1 MEGLVSGLQAVR
13 IVRRA
18 SGAKGAAAVRRPEQK
33 AQAQASLHL
42 VPPSVFAYAK
52 DCAVTAV
59 VHGCLDHRA
68 PAVPKTTYP
77 SCTAL
82 APPQCNYHLQP
93 KTGLPSEDQGIAHS
107 LHSAS
112 ESSLTPSHPV
122 ASFSSLGLPG
132 TGIRTS
138 SLPWEKVVSA
148 NGARGAH
155 STPTTLATA
164 SFSFL
169 GCPSLS
175 QPAELE
181 AAPEQACPPF
191 PPSCQVSTTTAAQR
205 TLHGYATI
213 EHEVEAQ
220 AVSLTQ
226 QPDVPALTPTTAKL
240 RRSRRASLELKF
252 GAAAAHCLDHMLS
265 SSSLPKECL
274 LHQSAPLPHL
284 PAASTGG
291 EELAKLA
298 YGPSPDSD
306 SEDWPAFTVQQEA
319 LPSNTA
325 CGVQGLDKEA
335 SVEDFCII
343 SSMSNASSK
352 HVVSGGLLHPAP
364 SSKAQNRRAAA
375 AAGQQDLHSAA
386 TGVEQG
392 QKIEWQQQEPWAV
405 QGSVLQAVDECE
417 PVTPGHVRLGVD
429 WVGAGVQQPCQ
440 RGADQGVESEP
451 GVGFAL
457 LASCPDSAAPP
468 STARHGLRCYGK
480 AGYYSGTSSTGGRT
494 PASVLRPPQR
504 QRVRAP
510 TPAGPLLGRCHGS
523 EDEDVGLEEQE
534 LVEELGM
541 RPESVA
547 LPAGRPAVGL
557 PSKANVLA
565 GAPTPR
571 DPLQGPSRVALVS
584 AEQRRR
590 ALGCAALCPIEL
602 VAALGRRGY
611 SVNSLHLHDHLL
623 TSYTAAG
630 PGTPMTDATP
640 RRRTTHSSCFS
651 SRRQTGEGLEADA
664 DPLSH
669 LMCDEV
675 DFFTPVQSPKGRGR
689 SALSWH
695 EAGGDLLAES
705 ALRRAHSMG
714 STRVSDPDGLGCGCH
729 PGPSDSLLTSHGLPG
744 KSLPDMSGLSAQ
756 QGVTP
761 CLHGLPASCF
771 SSHAPS
777 SGLSFHPR
785 GAETSA
791 TWEYSHLGHSRPE
804 GSSCDRRQGMLLLD
818 ARGQEAECSE
828 GEEQWCVRAPGSGP
842 AATRQGGGWGCG
854 GAQDDDACAWLPLGS
869 LTTLEEFNGQLS
881 KAAERGDR
889 GRAERVW
896 CEMKERSDVLPDL
909 RTLNMLMRC
918 LCKTPVCPDE
928 AEDLMAEVCM
938 LGGVQPNATTH
949 ILLAEIGMRF
959 EQLRCMF

>member
-1 MEGLVSGLQAVR
+1 MFQTTEYGPDRTPSPRLLGALGLGRKHSPWTASKPRKKNKQHGDHEELAPCPSDDEENVAPGLDMGGAMEGLVSGLQAVR

-59 VHGCLDHRA
+59 VH
-68 PAVPKTTYP
+68 
-77 SCTAL
+77 
-82 APPQCNYHLQP
+82 
-93 KTGLPSEDQGIAHS
+93 
-107 LHSAS
+107 
-112 ESSLTPSHPV
+112 

-148 NGARGAH
+148 NGA
-155 STPTTLATA
+155 
-164 SFSFL
+164 
-169 GCPSLS
+169 
-175 QPAELE
+175 QM
-181 AAPEQACPPF
+181 
-191 PPSCQVSTTTAAQR
+191 
-205 TLHGYATI
+205 
-213 EHEVEAQ
+213 

-252 GAAAAHCLDHMLS
+252 GAAAAQCLDHMLS

-274 LHQSAPLPHL
+274 LHQSAHL
-284 PAASTGG
+284 PQLPVASTGDA
-291 EELAKLA
+291 ELAKSA
-298 YGPSPDSD
+298 YAPSPDSD
-306 SEDWPAFTVQQEA
+306 SEDWPAFTAQQEA

-343 SSMSNASSK
+343 SSMNDASSK
-352 HVVSGGLLHPAP
+352 HVVSGGLLQPAP

-375 AAGQQDLHSAA
+375 AASQQDLHSAA

-405 QGSVLQAVDECE
+405 QASVLQAVDECE

-480 AGYYSGTSSTGGRT
+480 AGYYSGASSTGGRT

-534 LVEELGM
+534 LEEELGM
-541 RPESVA
+541 RPESAA
-547 LPAGRPAVGL
+547 LPAGRPAVGF

-571 DPLQGPSRVALVS
+571 DPLLGPSRVALVS

-590 ALGCAALCPIEL
+590 ALGCAALCPTEL

-695 EAGGDLLAES
+695 EAGGDLLAAS

-714 STRVSDPDGLGCGCH
+714 STRVSDPDGLGCGGH

-791 TWEYSHLGHSRPE
+791 TWEYSHLGHSHPE
-804 GSSCDRRQGMLLLD
+804 GSSCDRRQGTLLLD
-818 ARGQEAECSE
+818 ARGQEAEYSE

-842 AATRQGGGWGCG
+842 AGTRQGGGWGCG
-854 GAQDDDACAWLPLGS
+854 GAQDDDTSAWLPLGS

-959 EQLRCMF
+959 EQLSSVRLLRLAGEGVLGPGSEAAWLPGCCMGPVGACVVPLLGTT

>member
-1 MEGLVSGLQAVR
+1 MFQTTEYGPDRTPSPRLLGALGLGRKHSPWTASKPRKKNKQHGDHEELAPCPSDDEENVAPGLDMGGAMEGLVSGLQAVR

-59 VHGCLDHRA
+59 VHGCLDHCTA
-68 PAVPKTTYP
+68 PVPKTTYP

-93 KTGLPSEDQGIAHS
+93 KTRLPSEDQGIANS

-112 ESSLTPSHPV
+112 ESTLVPSHTV

-155 STPTTLATA
+155 STPSTLATA

-169 GCPSLS
+169 GCSSLS

-205 TLHGYATI
+205 TLHGTS
-213 EHEVEAQ
+213 EHGIEAQ
-220 AVSLTQ
+220 AISLTQ

-252 GAAAAHCLDHMLS
+252 GAAAAQCLDHMLS

-274 LHQSAPLPHL
+274 LHQSAQLQV
-284 PAASTGG
+284 ASTGDA
-291 EELAKLA
+291 ELAKSA
-298 YGPSPDSD
+298 YAPSPDSD
-306 SEDWPAFTVQQEA
+306 SEDWPAFTAHQEA

-343 SSMSNASSK
+343 SSMNDASSK
-352 HVVSGGLLHPAP
+352 HVVSGGLLQPAP

-375 AAGQQDLHSAA
+375 AGQQDSHSTA
-386 TGVEQG
+386 TGVGQG

-405 QGSVLQAVDECE
+405 QASVLQAVDECE

-480 AGYYSGTSSTGGRT
+480 AGYYSGGGSNCT
-494 PASVLRPPQR
+494 PY
-504 QRVRAP
+504 
-510 TPAGPLLGRCHGS
+510 T
-523 EDEDVGLEEQE
+523 
-534 LVEELGM
+534 
-541 RPESVA
+541 
-547 LPAGRPAVGL
+547 
-557 PSKANVLA
+557 KAT
-565 GAPTPR
+565 GAPVVCTPSAI
-571 DPLQGPSRVALVS
+571 GP
-584 AEQRRR
+584 
-590 ALGCAALCPIEL
+590 
-602 VAALGRRGY
+602 
-611 SVNSLHLHDHLL
+611 
-623 TSYTAAG
+623 
-630 PGTPMTDATP
+630 
-640 RRRTTHSSCFS
+640 RTIV
-651 SRRQTGEGLEADA
+651 R
-664 DPLSH
+664 
-669 LMCDEV
+669 
-675 DFFTPVQSPKGRGR
+675 
-689 SALSWH
+689 
-695 EAGGDLLAES
+695 
-705 ALRRAHSMG
+705 
-714 STRVSDPDGLGCGCH
+714 
-729 PGPSDSLLTSHGLPG
+729 
-744 KSLPDMSGLSAQ
+744 
-756 QGVTP
+756 
-761 CLHGLPASCF
+761 
-771 SSHAPS
+771 
-777 SGLSFHPR
+777 
-785 GAETSA
+785 
-791 TWEYSHLGHSRPE
+791 TW
-804 GSSCDRRQGMLLLD
+804 
-818 ARGQEAECSE
+818 
-828 GEEQWCVRAPGSGP
+828 
-842 AATRQGGGWGCG
+842 
-854 GAQDDDACAWLPLGS
+854 
-869 LTTLEEFNGQLS
+869 
-881 KAAERGDR
+881 K
-889 GRAERVW
+889 
-896 CEMKERSDVLPDL
+896 
-909 RTLNMLMRC
+909 RC
-918 LCKTPVCPDE
+918 RHTK
-928 AEDLMAEVCM
+928 M
-938 LGGVQPNATTH
+938 
-949 ILLAEIGMRF
+949 
-959 EQLRCMF
+959 